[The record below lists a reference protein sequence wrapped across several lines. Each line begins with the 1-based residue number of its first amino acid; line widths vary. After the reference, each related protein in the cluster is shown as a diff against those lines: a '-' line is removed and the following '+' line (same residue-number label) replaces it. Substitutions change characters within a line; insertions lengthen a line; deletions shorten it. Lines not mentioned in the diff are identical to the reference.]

1 MIFEILVGSRMR
13 RSKII
18 THIWCIK
25 LQHTCSC
32 INHRA
37 PYYNTKATAAQYCSS
52 TLTLYKD
59 PGMHDRRYKL
69 IPDYTTRGILLSMSH
84 HSGNN
89 VPSIDSFFSRYL
101 WTSRRIGTLGL
112 FALENTVVIAQYNIG
127 PTFVVAL
134 VLIAYTAA
142 FPQF

>member
-1 MIFEILVGSRMR
+1 
-13 RSKII
+13 
-18 THIWCIK
+18 
-25 LQHTCSC
+25 
-32 INHRA
+32 
-37 PYYNTKATAAQYCSS
+37 
-52 TLTLYKD
+52 
-59 PGMHDRRYKL
+59 MHDRRYKL